1 MIFSENR
8 KSTFP
13 DHALV
18 ATIDPAQ
25 CRSVW
30 GSNPGPHHAATV
42 PRARVHANE
51 WDTVPATV
59 PATPA
64 AAPVSGRGSGR
75 ERSGAESDASGESA
89 DGFAQHLTSPWLGFV
104 FTELSFGR
112 LRPRFGSG
120 FEF

>member
-25 CRSVW
+25 CRSVR
-30 GSNPGPHHAATV
+30 GGDPGPHHAATV
-42 PRARVHANE
+42 PRARIHANE
-51 WDTVPATV
+51 RAMVPATL
-59 PATPA
+59 A
-64 AAPVSGRGSGR
+64 AAPVSGRGSRR
-75 ERSGAESDASGESA
+75 ERSGAESDASGESE

-104 FTELSFGR
+104 FTELYFGR
-112 LRPRFGSG
+112 LRRPIGSG
-120 FEF
+120 VGF